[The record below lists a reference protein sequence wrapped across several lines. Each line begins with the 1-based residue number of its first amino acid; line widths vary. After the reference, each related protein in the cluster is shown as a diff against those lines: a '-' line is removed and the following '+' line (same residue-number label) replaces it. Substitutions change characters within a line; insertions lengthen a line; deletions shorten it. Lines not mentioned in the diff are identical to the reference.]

1 MASVAERIAEI
12 RERIDAAAS
21 RAGRPGSDVRL
32 MAVSKLK
39 SREQIEEAYRAG
51 QRLFGENRV
60 QEAQEKYADFHA
72 DAELHLIGHLQSNK
86 ARDAVQL
93 VSCIQSIDKL
103 KTAEAVEKRCGEH
116 DTSLSVFLEVN
127 TSGEESKYGY
137 RDRNRMFADLEQI
150 LTFEHLRVSGL
161 MTIGPLGGD
170 EDTVRRAFADLRELF
185 EQVRSRFPEAPL
197 KELSM
202 GMTSDFEYAV
212 EEGSTMVRV
221 GTALFGERSY

>member
-1 MASVAERIAEI
+1 
-12 RERIDAAAS
+12 
-21 RAGRPGSDVRL
+21 

-170 EDTVRRAFADLRELF
+170 EETVRRAFADLRELF

>member
-170 EDTVRRAFADLRELF
+170 EETVRRAFADLRELF